1 MAERC
6 CCWSLKVEGRIGIE
20 LVLCFHPVPEVQY
33 IELQGIANWLR
44 ANRMAVNV
52 SKTKFILFHTRGKKI
67 NEDDLKI
74 VLNMN
79 EIGKIEDPQ
88 LIFPLERIHS

>member
-33 IELQGIANWLR
+33 ICISKQILR
-44 ANRMAVNV
+44 GNV
-52 SKTKFILFHTRGKKI
+52 WGNNFMMQRRQK
-67 NEDDLKI
+67 DL
-74 VLNMN
+74 
-79 EIGKIEDPQ
+79 
-88 LIFPLERIHS
+88 R